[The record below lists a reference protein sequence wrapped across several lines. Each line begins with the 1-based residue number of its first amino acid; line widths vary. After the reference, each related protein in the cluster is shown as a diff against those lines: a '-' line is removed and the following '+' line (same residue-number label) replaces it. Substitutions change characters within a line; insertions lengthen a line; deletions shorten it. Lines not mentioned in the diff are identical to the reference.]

1 MSSVLALS
9 ASLGSFDQA
18 QLEHLLR
25 TRQVNPT
32 ASLTDLL
39 DLATLLLRPDS
50 IRRVLSTTPR
60 PELLALRNHEC
71 SSAPERT
78 SLAANGLIAF
88 TDGETVFFDEVDALL
103 PDLDEAAAHPLPA
116 QIPPTGLS
124 HVWAERAFETVR
136 YAEQLLRLVTSEPL
150 SAQRNQQPTAS
161 TLKRAGQAIAVDS
174 DTVASVLR
182 LLLKT
187 GLVAVRQQKF
197 EPTPEVASWLQ
208 LPRASRY
215 VTLISRWLDRM
226 DASSRT
232 ILNAYVS
239 SQHRSFAALVNAVF
253 PLATP
258 ELSNDLSESITD
270 CALFGILDATVLSEL
285 AGKILQGDQDAATD
299 LAERSFPSSVR
310 NVYLQPDLSVIAPG
324 PLAPEIEQEL
334 LRFAMIESAGLA
346 SSYRITPRSLE
357 NALDDGLTADEIR
370 STLEA
375 ISLTGI
381 PQPLQYLINE
391 AESKHRTILLRPWQ
405 NGSLLTFAEHRTAEQ
420 VRVDS
425 TLTAL
430 RLQTHSE
437 NELVSAFAPEQILDA
452 LRESGYPASLDKS
465 AVTAS
470 PAPTAE
476 SGTQQTNPDPL
487 AELAARLLTAA
498 SSHPTTNSMQR
509 MIELAVKQKQRL
521 KVVLALGEGTERE
534 FTLRPVSFG
543 NGRLR
548 GVDELVQV
556 ERTLPINNLVSVE
569 FVN

>member
-25 TRQVNPT
+25 ARQVNPT

-60 PELLALRNHEC
+60 PALLALKHHEC
-71 SSAPERT
+71 GSAFERT
-78 SLAANGLIAF
+78 SLAANGLIAL

-103 PDLDEAAAHPLPA
+103 PDLGEVSAHPLAP
-116 QIPPTGLS
+116 QLVPTGAS
-124 HVWAERAFETVR
+124 HVWAERAFETLR
-136 YAEQLLRLVTSEPL
+136 YAEQLLRLISSEPL

-161 TLKRAGQAIAVDS
+161 TLRRAGQAVAGDS
-174 DTVASVLR
+174 DTVAAVLR

-187 GLVAVRQQKF
+187 GLVAVRQQTY
-197 EPTPEVASWLQ
+197 EPTPELASWLQ
-208 LPRASRY
+208 LARASRY

-232 ILNAYVS
+232 MLNAYVS
-239 SQHRSFAALVNAVF
+239 IQHSSFAELVDAVF
-253 PLATP
+253 PLATS
-258 ELSNDLSESITD
+258 ELSNALSESLAD
-270 CALFGILDATVLSEL
+270 CTLFGLLEATVLSEI
-285 AGKILQGDQDAATD
+285 ASKIMVGDTVAAID

-334 LRFAMIESAGLA
+334 LRFAVIESAGLA
-346 SSYRITPRSLE
+346 SSYRITPRSIE
-357 NALDDGLTADEIR
+357 NALDEGLTAAQIQH
-370 STLEA
+370 TLEG

-405 NGSLLTFAEHRTAEQ
+405 SGSLLAFAEPRISEQ

-430 RLQTHSE
+430 RLQAHSE
-437 NELVSAFAPEQILDA
+437 NELVSSFAPEQILDA
-452 LRESGYPASLDKS
+452 LRESGYPASLDRS
-465 AVTAS
+465 AVAAT
-470 PAPTAE
+470 PPTRAE
-476 SGTQQTNPDPL
+476 TTTQQTSPDPF
-487 AELAARLLTAA
+487 AELAERLLSVA
-498 SSHPTTNSMQR
+498 SAHPTTNSMER

-521 KVVLALGEGTERE
+521 KVVLALGEGGERE
-534 FTLRPVSFG
+534 FTLRPVSFS

-548 GVDELVQV
+548 GVDEIVQV